1 MKETNYTQSTQSTS
15 SNSVSFTAS
24 IGKHK
29 NTCKELGFKPGTES
43 FANCGLKLI
52 EAEVA
57 QSGNRQ
63 ALQQIQIIK
72 QEPAYD
78 GWMGEL
84 GLSILR
90 GDYDRKVRQPAYR
103 FPPSNTRCTMTGAY
117 LNCTTY

>member
-1 MKETNYTQSTQSTS
+1 MKEITTQQQRVLDCIQVYLNKTGFPPTR
-15 SNSVSFTAS
+15 AD
-24 IGKHK
+24 I
-29 NTCKELGFKPGTES
+29 CKELGFKPGTES

-63 ALQQIQIIK
+63 ALQQIQIVR

-90 GDYDRKVRQPAYR
+90 ACLSK
-103 FPPSNTRCTMTGAY
+103 
-117 LNCTTY
+117 